1 MKTRIDHKK
10 EEPLGRSAVRDSAHN
25 ASGDGEVL
33 QRIAVRAYELYR
45 ERGAIDGHDLDDWLE
60 AEQAILGQE
69 GKAHSFAQCNL

>member
-10 EEPLGRSAVRDSAHN
+10 EEPLGRSAGRDSAHN
-25 ASGDGEVL
+25 ASGDGELL

-60 AEQAILGQE
+60 AEQAVLSPE
-69 GKAHSFAQCNL
+69 AKPESFVRSVL